1 MIIQADNQV
10 RLGLINESYAL
21 SIFEM
26 VNQNRAYLRQWL
38 SFVDKM
44 ETVVF
49 AENFVQGTMQCNQA
63 GMEYAFVIMQENK
76 AVGRIGVYKIDRQ
89 NNIVEIGYWL
99 IESAQGKGIITIACK
114 AMIRICFEDILL
126 NRIEIKC
133 GTDNNKSQAIPIN
146 LGFTPEGTIMQGEL
160 LHDKYVDL
168 YLYSLLLSEYKLEK

>member
-63 GMEYAFVIMQENK
+63 GMEI
-76 AVGRIGVYKIDRQ
+76 GRAHV
-89 NNIVEIGYWL
+89 
-99 IESAQGKGIITIACK
+99 
-114 AMIRICFEDILL
+114 
-126 NRIEIKC
+126 
-133 GTDNNKSQAIPIN
+133 
-146 LGFTPEGTIMQGEL
+146 
-160 LHDKYVDL
+160 
-168 YLYSLLLSEYKLEK
+168 